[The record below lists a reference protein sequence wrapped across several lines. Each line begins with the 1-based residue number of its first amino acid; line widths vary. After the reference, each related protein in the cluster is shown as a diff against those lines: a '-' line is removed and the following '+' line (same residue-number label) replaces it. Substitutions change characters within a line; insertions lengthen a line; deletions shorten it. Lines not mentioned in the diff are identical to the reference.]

1 METGELTA
9 VELVDFYLARI
20 AAYDNAGPKLNAFIL
35 VNPALATRRRLSMPN
50 ARIQALEDLCTA
62 SPWS

>member
-20 AAYDNAGPKLNAFIL
+20 AAYDEAGPTRLGRGKLGSEEVL
-35 VNPALATRRRLSMPN
+35 TPQES
-50 ARIQALEDLCTA
+50 
-62 SPWS
+62 